1 VTLREVAAVA
11 GVDPSAVSRVVNNDP
26 RLMVSDA
33 TRQRILSTVEELGY
47 RPSLSA
53 RGLKSSKSWTIGF
66 VLPNLAN
73 PMYEPIV
80 RGIEMGADNRGYG
93 IVLGSQIE
101 GRSARTFAHLL
112 QEGRVDGLLVAS
124 STLQDDFIREIVER
138 GPGPV
143 IPVNRRVEGVVSSV
157 IVDDEG
163 ASRKAVK
170 YLLSLG
176 HRTIGGI
183 FGPSEFDTAV
193 RRKKGFDEAIEQEGA
208 QSVEVIRSDWS
219 AQEGYLGALQ
229 ILEQRPEVT
238 AIYASTLLMGIG
250 TLRAAAEMNRPI
262 PSSLSVICL
271 HDSSLAEY
279 LVPPLTTVRLPMEEL
294 GVLAVDLLIERADGG
309 PQRAVVI
316 EGDGQIIIRSS
327 TGPAPA

>member
-1 VTLREVAAVA
+1 L
-11 GVDPSAVSRVVNNDP
+11 
-26 RLMVSDA
+26 
-33 TRQRILSTVEELGY
+33 
-47 RPSLSA
+47 
-53 RGLKSSKSWTIGF
+53 
-66 VLPNLAN
+66 
-73 PMYEPIV
+73 
-80 RGIEMGADNRGYG
+80 
-93 IVLGSQIE
+93 
-101 GRSARTFAHLL
+101 H
-112 QEGRVDGLLVAS
+112 
-124 STLQDDFIREIVER
+124 DDFIREIVER

-163 ASRKAVK
+163 ASRKAVG
-170 YLLSLG
+170 YLASLG

-193 RRKKGFDEAIEQEGA
+193 RRKKGFDDAVRQGDLR
-208 QSVEVIRSDWS
+208 SVEAYRADWS

-229 ILEQRPEVT
+229 ILEEHPEVT

-250 TLRAAAEMNRPI
+250 TLRAAAEQNRPI

-294 GVLAVDLLIERADGG
+294 GMVAVDLLIERADGG
-309 PQRAVVI
+309 SQRAVMI
-316 EGDGQIIIRSS
+316 EGDGQIIVRSS
-327 TGPAPA
+327 TGPAPG